1 MTIRRNWAQKC
12 STSPHFQSFEGENTI
27 FTKEGFEICHV
38 PWIGDDVGGLRR
50 LQGGDLRKDEVWKSH
65 KGFTDLCR
73 LGSSFWDQFFVCRTF
88 PRWWFQICLFSP
100 LFGEV
105 VQFDSYF
112 SNGLKPP
119 TSFGSSYH
127 DPWSQTWFWDMPRY
141 TEVDASFLLDT
152 VKNPTLPMVPWNQS
166 FMRALLVYLG
176 KRFFFKFP
184 LLKIYKN
191 LIFCFCI
198 SWQVS
203 GLGHEGTFIITY
215 IYIYSYVCW
224 WHCFPESFCCN
235 NPSPIAWE
243 GSLKNSAIDWGLL
256 SGEFR
261 TTYHENSNRMVPTFI
276 GFSSC
281 FNPTTGGCWKFNR
294 PSISRVLHETP
305 EAASIATE
313 GRRRDLSVNEIP
325 GCKFWTCAI
334 FASMQIMNI

>member
-1 MTIRRNWAQKC
+1 MILGHASIYWSWCLILTRHGEKPDLADGSLKSELHAC
-12 STSPHFQSFEGENTI
+12 LTSVSG
-27 FTKEGFEICHV
+27 K
-38 PWIGDDVGGLRR
+38 
-50 LQGGDLRKDEVWKSH
+50 
-65 KGFTDLCR
+65 
-73 LGSSFWDQFFVCRTF
+73 TF
-88 PRWWFQICLFSP
+88 
-100 LFGEV
+100 
-105 VQFDSYF
+105 
-112 SNGLKPP
+112 
-119 TSFGSSYH
+119 
-127 DPWSQTWFWDMPRY
+127 
-141 TEVDASFLLDT
+141 
-152 VKNPTLPMVPWNQS
+152 
-166 FMRALLVYLG
+166 
-176 KRFFFKFP
+176 FFFKFP